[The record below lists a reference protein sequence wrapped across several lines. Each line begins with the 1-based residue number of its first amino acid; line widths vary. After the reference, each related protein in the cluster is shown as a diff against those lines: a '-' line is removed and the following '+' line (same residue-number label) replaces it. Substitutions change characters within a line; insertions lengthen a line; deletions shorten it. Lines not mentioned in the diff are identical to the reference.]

1 VAGARGP
8 YIVWRHVLPNIA
20 NSIVVLATLQ
30 IGWAIIV
37 EASLSFLGAGIPPP
51 TPTWGSMV
59 AEGLTFLER
68 AWWISVCPG
77 VAMMVVVL
85 SFNLVGDWI
94 RDALDPRLRQ
104 L

>member
-1 VAGARGP
+1 
-8 YIVWRHVLPNIA
+8 
-20 NSIVVLATLQ
+20 
-30 IGWAIIV
+30 
-37 EASLSFLGAGIPPP
+37 
-51 TPTWGSMV
+51 MV

>member
-1 VAGARGP
+1 M
-8 YIVWRHVLPNIA
+8 
-20 NSIVVLATLQ
+20 
-30 IGWAIIV
+30 IV

-51 TPTWGSMV
+51 TPSWGNMV
-59 AEGLTFLER
+59 AEGLSFVER
-68 AWWISVCPG
+68 AWWISMCPG

-85 SFNLVGDWI
+85 AFNVVGDWI

>member
-1 VAGARGP
+1 
-8 YIVWRHVLPNIA
+8 VLPNIA

-30 IGWAIIV
+30 VGWAIIV

-51 TPTWGSMV
+51 TPTWGSMI